1 MVNPA
6 MDKALSLLQ
15 KFANDAR
22 NGKIPKDRL
31 QFGAPWR
38 HPPRTDNPALCL
50 EWAKLQLLDFV
61 QSLVNAE
68 FGVFSLLDMFFVSY
82 TDAVLYQ

>member
-1 MVNPA
+1 MTSCTLAILIPKLQVTVVNPA

-15 KFANDAR
+15 KFANYTQ

-38 HPPRTDNPALCL
+38 HPPRTDNLLCALNEL
-50 EWAKLQLLDFV
+50 KF
-61 QSLVNAE
+61 N
-68 FGVFSLLDMFFVSY
+68 
-82 TDAVLYQ
+82 